1 MRAGQEVGVRL
12 PPVWVDL
19 DGQTCRFE
27 VYWREFWSLERII
40 AISVLVLRVN
50 VQTKIGFESFRDG
63 FPEDQ
68 RSFFAFRTDCIN
80 GFTFLCIRLQK
91 ASKYSLRKPFLEIIL
106 ELQALL

>member
-19 DGQTCRFE
+19 DDQTCRFE

-50 VQTKIGFESFRDG
+50 VQTKIGFESFGDG

-68 RSFFAFRTDCIN
+68 RSFFAFRADCIN
-80 GFTFLCIRLQK
+80 GLTFLYVRLQK
-91 ASKYSLRKPFLEIIL
+91 VSKYRLSKPFLEIIL
-106 ELQALL
+106 KLQALL